1 MRKLAFLLAAMV
13 AAPVCAAVSD
23 DFIAGYATRL
33 VEEAGGDAPAELRV
47 RDGVVTVVTHG
58 VGEIERQQ
66 LIKSL
71 SASPGVKSVEVV
83 EKEVLAKPQAAD
95 TPTPPPSP
103 PLAASQGNA
112 DQSAAQSAPYATAD
126 TDGGTVVTPTADRPG
141 FVLDRSKL
149 FAPLL
154 ADPRWPHFYA
164 SYLHYTVPG
173 GDTNARDAG
182 SVGFGD
188 TIAFYRDSFS
198 DGQRYELGLQAA
210 VFALFDLGAPS
221 NDLVNADYFVG
232 PYAAYRNGNFS
243 VLGRVYHISSHLGDE
258 FLLRNRVDRV
268 NLSFE
273 TVDAVASYEFP
284 AGFRAYGGASYIFHR
299 EPDDLR
305 PFGVQYGIEYRSP
318 HTFAGGLIRPVAAA
332 DFQHREESDY
342 SLDLSLR
349 AGLQF
354 EDPTRFSQR
363 AQVLLEYYQGQ
374 SPNGQFYDNRIEY
387 FGVGLHL
394 YF

>member
-1 MRKLAFLLAAMV
+1 MRKLAFLLAVMSAAPAV
-13 AAPVCAAVSD
+13 AAESGVSD

-47 RDGVVTVVTHG
+47 RDGVVTVVTRG

-66 LIKSL
+66 LTKSL
-71 SASPGVKSVEVV
+71 SAAPGVRRVEVV
-83 EKEVLAKPQAAD
+83 EQRVDRAKPQAAGAA
-95 TPTPPPSP
+95 TPPPAP
-103 PLAASQGNA
+103 PLAASQP
-112 DQSAAQSAPYATAD
+112 DSEPAPYATAD
-126 TDGGTVVTPTADRPG
+126 TEDGTVVTPTADRPG

-164 SYLHYTVPG
+164 TYQHYTVPG

-198 DGQRYELGLQAA
+198 DGQRYELGVQAS

-258 FLLRNRVDRV
+258 FLLRTRVDRV